1 MVLRTQYQS
10 KKSLNHRINS
20 PQQHKKKKI
29 EWGMEN
35 MHADITVYRLGVTL
49 RLHVNETKVM
59 RLDETKQ

>member
-20 PQQHKKKKI
+20 LQQHKKKKI

-35 MHADITVYRLGVTL
+35 MHVDITVYRLGVTL
-49 RLHVNETKVM
+49 MLHVNETKVM
-59 RLDETKQ
+59 RLDETKH